1 MHEPPKVLP
10 EAEEH
15 EIRALPLEAAQ
26 PDSLRV
32 KPRLDKA
39 APAGAVDSMGVPG
52 LFCLW
57 ILNYLL
63 CVWNVFSFRFLHL
76 HYRDTTL
83 TGATANDVKRVTY
96 SPVSEHTN

>member
-1 MHEPPKVLP
+1 LRAFRALQDGGPGPAVAARGPP
-10 EAEEH
+10 EALPQAVEY
-15 EIRALPLEAAQ
+15 EIREPQPAAALF
-26 PDSLRV
+26 DFLRV

-57 ILNYLL
+57 ILNYLR
-63 CVWNVFSFRFLHL
+63 CVGNVFSFRFLHL

-83 TGATANDVKRVTY
+83 T
-96 SPVSEHTN
+96 